1 VNPVPPEGED
11 EEPEGAQPKRQR
23 VDDVPLGIR
32 KPRSPKFDPFAHQD
46 AQHRRDDERDS
57 QVRRR
62 AMEQPLEAPNKHR
75 DYEIRDGDELD
86 RHLEEICSVNTL
98 KELITR
104 AQGEIEERSG
114 VKAKPFRGAR
124 LDELI
129 VFGKEAILQC
139 GEEEGYARLRRR
151 IEDIIVEDVKAVQA
165 ELDRKKDAYMKS
177 AGR

>member
-1 VNPVPPEGED
+1 MPPEGED
-11 EEPEGAQPKRQR
+11 KECEGAGPKRQR

-32 KPRSPKFDPFAHQD
+32 KPRSPRFDPFAHQD
-46 AQHRRDDERDS
+46 QQHQRDDERDS
-57 QVRRR
+57 QVQRR

-75 DYEIRDGDELD
+75 DYEIREGDELD
-86 RHLEEICSVNTL
+86 RHLEEICSVNAL
-98 KELITR
+98 KELIAR

-129 VFGKEAILQC
+129 VFGKEAVLEC
-139 GEEEGYARLRRR
+139 GEDEGYARLKHR
-151 IEDIIVEDVKAVQA
+151 IEDIIVDDTRAAQA
-165 ELDRKKDAYMKS
+165 ELDRKKDAYMKY